1 MYIENMYFVESSV
14 MAISLLCF
22 IYSANN
28 LVEKNKIILPT
39 ILAIIGITAYQGT
52 IGFLMAFTFLITLNW
67 NNLFIFSHLF
77 EYVKILNVFLI
88 DILGFIIVILLMI
101 VHEYFHAITFSKK
114 EDIYIWFQ
122 GFGMITH
129 CTEIKN
135 VKEYLYTLLLPNLLI
150 TLPLSIF
157 VIFVKISN
165 PLILKMIGLVS
176 SIIILGAINDF
187 ATMVYIIRNRKQIE
201 YLQLS
206 GKYMYYKKK

>member
-1 MYIENMYFVESSV
+1 MTIKFRGYLKNNNQLKSVDESRLEK
-14 MAISLLCF
+14 MAIGWIDYLFVFL
-22 IYSANN
+22 
-28 LVEKNKIILPT
+28 IILYPLT
-39 ILAIIGITAYQGT
+39 KSLK
-52 IGFLMAFTFLITLNW
+52 LLISKYNG
-67 NNLFIFSHLF
+67 
-77 EYVKILNVFLI
+77 KILNVFLI
-88 DILGFIIVILLMI
+88 DILGFIN
-101 VHEYFHAITFSKK
+101 AITFSKK

-135 VKEYLYTLLLPNLLI
+135 VKEYLYTLLLPNLCI

-157 VIFVKISN
+157 VIFVKLSN

-176 SIIILGAINDF
+176 SIIILGAINDL
-187 ATMVYIIRNRKQIE
+187 ATIVYIIRNRKQIE

>member
-1 MYIENMYFVESSV
+1 MGFFTKKKQTLSFPFDDQQNTACIVCCHILEGHPILYVSHDEDDGMWQFLCGSNHNIEDASIVS
-14 MAISLLCF
+14 
-22 IYSANN
+22 
-28 LVEKNKIILPT
+28 
-39 ILAIIGITAYQGT
+39 
-52 IGFLMAFTFLITLNW
+52 
-67 NNLFIFSHLF
+67 LF
-77 EYVKILNVFLI
+77 EV
-88 DILGFIIVILLMI
+88 FIIVILLMI

-135 VKEYLYTLLLPNLLI
+135 VKEYLYTLLLPNLCI

-157 VIFVKISN
+157 VIFVKLSN

-176 SIIILGAINDF
+176 SIIILGAINDL
-187 ATMVYIIRNRKQIE
+187 ATIVYIIRNRKQIE

>member
-1 MYIENMYFVESSV
+1 MNKTKRRIFNTAIKMFSEKGYDNTSVE
-14 MAISLLCF
+14 
-22 IYSANN
+22 
-28 LVEKNKIILPT
+28 E
-39 ILAIIGITAYQGT
+39 ITAIAGVAKGSLYY
-52 IGFLMAFTFLITLNW
+52 
-67 NNLFIFSHLF
+67 H
-77 EYVKILNVFLI
+77 
-88 DILGFIIVILLMI
+88 
-101 VHEYFHAITFSKK
+101 FSKK

-135 VKEYLYTLLLPNLLI
+135 VKEYLYTLLLPNLRI

-157 VIFVKISN
+157 VIFVKLSN

-176 SIIILGAINDF
+176 SIIILGAINDLV
-187 ATMVYIIRNRKQIE
+187 TIVYIIRNRKQIE

>member
-1 MYIENMYFVESSV
+1 
-14 MAISLLCF
+14 MAIGW
-22 IYSANN
+22 IYY
-28 LVEKNKIILPT
+28 LFVFLIILYPLT
-39 ILAIIGITAYQGT
+39 KSLK
-52 IGFLMAFTFLITLNW
+52 LLIFKYNG
-67 NNLFIFSHLF
+67 
-77 EYVKILNVFLI
+77 KILNVFLI

-101 VHEYFHAITFSKK
+101 VHEYFHAKTFSKK

-135 VKEYLYTLLLPNLLI
+135 VKEYLYTLLLPNLRI

-157 VIFVKISN
+157 VIFVKLSS

-176 SIIILGAINDF
+176 SIIILGAINDL
-187 ATMVYIIRNRKQIE
+187 ATIVYIIRNRKQIE

>member
-1 MYIENMYFVESSV
+1 MTIKFKGYLKNDNQLKSVDESRLEKMVIGWIDYLFVF
-14 MAISLLCF
+14 L
-22 IYSANN
+22 
-28 LVEKNKIILPT
+28 IILYPLT
-39 ILAIIGITAYQGT
+39 KSLK
-52 IGFLMAFTFLITLNW
+52 LLISRYNG
-67 NNLFIFSHLF
+67 
-77 EYVKILNVFLI
+77 KILNVFLI

-157 VIFVKISN
+157 VIFVKLSN
-165 PLILKMIGLVS
+165 QWI
-176 SIIILGAINDF
+176 
-187 ATMVYIIRNRKQIE
+187 
-201 YLQLS
+201 
-206 GKYMYYKKK
+206 

>member
-1 MYIENMYFVESSV
+1 MTIKFKGYLKNDNQLKSVDESQ
-14 MAISLLCF
+14 L
-22 IYSANN
+22 
-28 LVEKNKIILPT
+28 EKMVIGWIDYLFAFLIILYPLT
-39 ILAIIGITAYQGT
+39 K
-52 IGFLMAFTFLITLNW
+52 
-67 NNLFIFSHLF
+67 S
-77 EYVKILNVFLI
+77 LNVFLI

-101 VHEYFHAITFSKK
+101 VHECFHAITFSKK

-157 VIFVKISN
+157 VIFVKLSN

-187 ATMVYIIRNRKQIE
+187 ATIVYIIRNRKQIE